1 MRAIHSL
8 GESYEA
14 MYRAR
19 EKKRFFLSFFFF
31 FFFFNDQVNRFAK
44 RNNKMPTNKF
54 PWFRFAEL
62 ISLEVELS
70 LLTLTA
76 SESITLTHSVN
87 LWFQNNDVTK
97 RRSKIFIELCCF
109 FFHQGPKTN
118 LLWCKCGNQ
127 IILLFTSDTSYW
139 NNLL

>member
-1 MRAIHSL
+1 
-8 GESYEA
+8 
-14 MYRAR
+14 MYHAR
-19 EKKRFFLSFFFF
+19 EKKRFF

-97 RRSKIFIELCCF
+97 RRSKIFIELCF
-109 FFHQGPKTN
+109 FFSPGTEN
-118 LLWCKCGNQ
+118 
-127 IILLFTSDTSYW
+127 
-139 NNLL
+139 